1 MYLELVSKVNGFLKY
16 FVYGQS
22 ENLRSEALNI
32 AFHISMHV
40 HTHRIHG
47 TGILWYVYFPR
58 FTIKN
63 QVFMQVNIPYM
74 VVMYT
79 CKTIHLG
86 MRLDTTVPAQLV
98 TPVEVSLE
106 FVEKINT

>member
-58 FTIKN
+58 FTIKKSS
-63 QVFMQVNIPYM
+63 FHAGEY
-74 VVMYT
+74 
-79 CKTIHLG
+79 TIHG
-86 MRLDTTVPAQLV
+86 CYVHM
-98 TPVEVSLE
+98 
-106 FVEKINT
+106 